1 MDWYLSKRDDDDEF
15 TLRREDGSVAGWL
28 EDFSPEDAQLVL
40 RAVNSHARLVE
51 ALEMARN
58 ELVDESYGPFP
69 GGDPRHF
76 KPDPEACTPEEI
88 EAHRLACIE
97 WDKGEGEDRG
107 PSCAT
112 FGDASAWTRTGY
124 GFGTYTWMQD
134 VVPTIDAAL
143 AAARGEGEA

>member
-1 MDWYLSKRDDDDEF
+1 MTHTHTWVTNGCGGFCTGVERDHLCRETMSRDECN
-15 TLRREDGSVAGWL
+15 RRL
-28 EDFSPEDAQLVL
+28 Q
-40 RAVNSHARLVE
+40 SHDLLVE
-51 ALEMARN
+51 ALEAARN

-69 GGDPRHF
+69 GGDPRQF

-124 GFGTYTWMQD
+124 GCGTYTWGHD

-143 AAARGEGEA
+143 AAARGEGE